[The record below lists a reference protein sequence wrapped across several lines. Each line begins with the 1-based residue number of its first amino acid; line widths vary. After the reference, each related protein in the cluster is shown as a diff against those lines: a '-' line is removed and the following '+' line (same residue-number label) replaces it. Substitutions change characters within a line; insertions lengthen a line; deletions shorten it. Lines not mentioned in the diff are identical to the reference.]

1 MFKTHL
7 AFGFLVGLFSLQYL
21 HPANQVLFFILVLI
35 GACLPD
41 IDHPKSKLGK
51 YFKPIGWLFEHRGF
65 FHSVFMLAI
74 LSLVVLYFF
83 NWFYTSAIFVGFLS
97 HLISDAITVQGIM
110 PFHPL
115 SRFRLRGPIETN
127 SIFETI
133 IFLALLAFDALKL
146 IRL

>member
-7 AFGFLVGLFSLQYL
+7 AFGFLAALFSLQYL
-21 HPANQVLFFILVLI
+21 NPGNQVLFFILVMI

-65 FHSVFMLAI
+65 FHSIFMLVI
-74 LSLVVLYFF
+74 LSLAVLYFF
-83 NWFYTSAIFVGFLS
+83 NWFYTSAIAIGFLS
-97 HLISDAITVQGIM
+97 HLISDAITIQGIM

-115 SRFRLRGPIETN
+115 SRFRLRGFIETN

-133 IFLALLAFDALKL
+133 IFIALVVFDVLKL